1 MDKNKVILIVVL
13 AIFIVGMTMS
23 CATAKT
29 VTINTKQNKYVTKK
43 VGKYKIQ
50 TFKWKS
56 GTYQEVDIFVYKN
69 GKMLKYNKYSSKF
82 HYKYKGKSGYTK
94 WSHGWVDCTYHKYQ
108 MDKGVKVSTVK
119 VRI

>member
-1 MDKNKVILIVVL
+1 M
-13 AIFIVGMTMS
+13 G

-29 VTINTKQNKYVTKK
+29 VTVKTKMNKYVTKK

-56 GTYQEVDIFVYKN
+56 YGYQELDVFVYKSN
-69 GKMLKYNKYSSKF
+69 GDLVKKSKYSSKF

-94 WSHGWVDCTYHKYQ
+94 WDHGWTDSTYHKYQ
-108 MDKGVKVSTVK
+108 FDKGVKVSNVK